1 MQADRNLDVVEAHLK
16 GSPSLTSWLL
26 GPPTLFLY
34 PALTA
39 LSRLERHLND
49 HARAATAPD
58 PGHEPG
64 RVGRLQRDAW
74 STDGLSLARWITAA
88 LLLSAAADLIM
99 LINAVDSAAAW
110 ELSTTSPPGLVV
122 ILGYHVSLVLAG
134 LTLWFCQRLHRHEQ
148 ATLGL
153 NALAEG
159 MAPEALAATLNAR
172 ERRWFQV
179 SAGTWVF
186 AVGALLPVFN
196 LLISLC
202 FPYLV
207 FDAFSD
213 HERFERGEGPRR
225 GGLPPLSPQTER
237 CSFCLASPR
246 ERAQILG
253 GPPGTPTICER
264 CAFELAARFASLRL
278 EAPPAGLQNDADTSA
293 EPGQEMAGGGSL

>member
-16 GSPSLTSWLL
+16 GSPSLTAWLL
-26 GPPTLFLY
+26 GPPTLFLW

-39 LSRLERHLND
+39 LSQLERHLEQ
-49 HARAATAPD
+49 HARAAEAPD
-58 PGHEPG
+58 PSHDPE
-64 RVGRLQRDAW
+64 RVSRLQHAAF
-74 STDGLSLARWITAA
+74 SSEGLSLARWITAA
-88 LLLSAAADLIM
+88 LLLSAIADVVLLIQA
-99 LINAVDSAAAW
+99 LHAAAPW
-110 ELSTTSPPGLVV
+110 DLSATSPPCLMV

-134 LTLWFCQRLHRHEQ
+134 LTLWYCRRLHRHEQ

-159 MAPEALAATLNAR
+159 LAPEALAATLHAR

-186 AVGALLPVFN
+186 AVGTLLPVFN
-196 LLISLC
+196 LLICLC
-202 FPYLV
+202 FSYLV
-207 FDAFSD
+207 RDAISD
-213 HERFERGEGPRR
+213 HERFERGEDPRP
-225 GGLPPLSPQTER
+225 GSLPPLSPQTER

-253 GPPGTPTICER
+253 SPQGTPSICER

-278 EAPPAGLQNDADTSA
+278 ETPPEEDQASQIAPA
-293 EPGQEMAGGGSL
+293 EPDQEMAGGGSL

>member
-16 GSPSLTSWLL
+16 GSPSLISWLL

-39 LSRLERHLND
+39 LSQLERHLND

-58 PGHEPG
+58 PGHEPE
-64 RVGRLQRDAW
+64 RVSRLQKDAW

-88 LLLSAAADLIM
+88 LLLSAAADVVLLIQA
-99 LINAVDSAAAW
+99 LHAAAPWDLSAA
-110 ELSTTSPPGLVV
+110 SPPVLVV
-122 ILGYHVSLVLAG
+122 VLGYHVSLVLAG
-134 LTLWFCQRLHRHEQ
+134 LTLWFCRRLHRHEQ

-153 NALAEG
+153 GALAEG
-159 MAPEALAATLNAR
+159 LSPEALAATLHAR

-186 AVGALLPVFN
+186 AVGALLPVLN
-196 LLISLC
+196 LLICLC

-213 HERFERGEGPRR
+213 HERFERGEGPRP
-225 GGLPPLSPQTER
+225 GSLPPLSPQTQR

-253 GPPGTPTICER
+253 PPQGTPAICER
-264 CAFELAARFASLRL
+264 CAFELAARFAALRL
-278 EAPPAGLQNDADTSA
+278 ETTPEEHQAAQDDPA
-293 EPGQEMAGGGSL
+293 EPGQEMAGGGGL